1 LLPTGASSASGG
13 NLDQSKG
20 VNSMGGKTDLVK
32 GRVEEAT
39 GVLVGNDKL
48 RHKGQTDQVIGRV
61 KQAVK
66 KLIKVTQ

>member
-1 LLPTGASSASGG
+1 
-13 NLDQSKG
+13 
-20 VNSMGGKTDLVK
+20 MGGKTDLVK